1 MSTIVT
7 IPNNVTPAEL
17 TESRDGF
24 AQASGHVYG
33 AGRKYAANL
42 LGFLGTAWIELAHDA
57 KGAEGDAMRT
67 ERDALYAAL
76 RALPIPHSN
85 PSVKWKQIKDHARS
99 ILAEQAKAE
108 GGEDAEGEG
117 EAEGSGSAKHTRT
130 LQLRLI
136 EDLTTLYKA
145 CKKEKARTEQQ
156 SKAMLHIAAALADLG
171 VDISKL

>member
-1 MSTIVT
+1 MNTIVT
-7 IPNNVTPAEL
+7 IPANVTPAEL

-99 ILAEQAKAE
+99 ILAEQAQAE
-108 GGEDAEGEG
+108 GGEGEGEG
-117 EAEGSGSAKHTRT
+117 EAEGSGNSKHTRT

>member
-7 IPNNVTPAEL
+7 IPANVTPAEL

-99 ILAEQAKAE
+99 ILAEQAQAE
-108 GGEDAEGEG
+108 GGEGEGEG
-117 EAEGSGSAKHTRT
+117 EAEGSGNSKHTRT

>member
-7 IPNNVTPAEL
+7 IPANVTPAEL

-99 ILAEQAKAE
+99 ILAEQAQAE
-108 GGEDAEGEG
+108 GGEGEGEG
-117 EAEGSGSAKHTRT
+117 EAEGSGNSKHTRT

-145 CKKEKARTEQQ
+145 CKKEKARTDQQ
-156 SKAMLHIAAALADLG
+156 SKAMLHIGAALADLG

>member
-7 IPNNVTPAEL
+7 IPAIVTPAEL

-108 GGEDAEGEG
+108 SGEAESEG

-130 LQLRLI
+130 LQLRLV
-136 EDLTTLYKA
+136 EDLTTLFKA
-145 CKKEKARTEQQ
+145 CKKEKARTQAQ
-156 SKAMLHIAAALADLG
+156 TDAMAHISGALSALG
-171 VDISKL
+171 VDLGKL

>member
-7 IPNNVTPAEL
+7 IPANVTPAEL

-99 ILAEQAKAE
+99 ILAEQAQAE
-108 GGEDAEGEG
+108 GGEAEGEG
-117 EAEGSGSAKHTRT
+117 EAEGSGNGKHTRT

>member
-1 MSTIVT
+1 MSVIVT
-7 IPNNVTPAEL
+7 IPNSVTQEQVA
-17 TESRDGF
+17 ESRGKF
-24 AQASGHVYG
+24 VQVGGELYG

-117 EAEGSGSAKHTRT
+117 EAEGSGNGKHTRT

>member
-7 IPNNVTPAEL
+7 IPNNVTPAQL

-24 AQASGHVYG
+24 AQASGQVYG
-33 AGRKYAANL
+33 AGRTYAANL

-108 GGEDAEGEG
+108 NGEDTAEA
-117 EAEGSGSAKHTRT
+117 EAEGSGGAKHTRT

>member
-7 IPNNVTPAEL
+7 IPNNVTPAQL

-24 AQASGHVYG
+24 AQASGQVYG
-33 AGRKYAANL
+33 AGRTYAANL

-117 EAEGSGSAKHTRT
+117 EAEGSGNGKHTRT

>member
-1 MSTIVT
+1 MNTIVT

-24 AQASGHVYG
+24 AQASGQVYG
-33 AGRKYAANL
+33 AGRTYAADL

-108 GGEDAEGEG
+108 GGEDTEGEG
-117 EAEGSGSAKHTRT
+117 EAEGSSGAKHTRT

-156 SKAMLHIAAALADLG
+156 GKAMLHIAAALADLG

>member
-7 IPNNVTPAEL
+7 IPANVTPAEL

-99 ILAEQAKAE
+99 ILAEQAQAE
-108 GGEDAEGEG
+108 GGEAEGEG
-117 EAEGSGSAKHTRT
+117 EAEGSGNGKHTRT

-145 CKKEKARTEQQ
+145 CKKEKARTDQQ
-156 SKAMLHIAAALADLG
+156 SKAMLHIGAALADLG
-171 VDISKL
+171 VDLGKM

>member
-1 MSTIVT
+1 
-7 IPNNVTPAEL
+7 
-17 TESRDGF
+17 
-24 AQASGHVYG
+24 
-33 AGRKYAANL
+33 
-42 LGFLGTAWIELAHDA
+42 
-57 KGAEGDAMRT
+57 MRT

>member
-1 MSTIVT
+1 MSMTVT
-7 IPNNVTPAEL
+7 IPDNVTPAQL
-17 TESRDGF
+17 TESRNGF
-24 AQASGHVYG
+24 AQASGQVYG
-33 AGRKYAANL
+33 AGRTYAANL
-42 LGFLGTAWIELAHDA
+42 LGFLGTAWIEMAHDA

-108 GGEDAEGEG
+108 GGEDTAEGET
-117 EAEGSGSAKHTRT
+117 EGSGNGKHTRT

>member
-1 MSTIVT
+1 MNAIVT
-7 IPNNVTPAEL
+7 IPNSVTPAQL

-24 AQASGHVYG
+24 AQASGQVYG
-33 AGRKYAANL
+33 AGRTYAANL

>member
-1 MSTIVT
+1 VNTIVT
-7 IPNNVTPAEL
+7 IPANVTPAEL

-117 EAEGSGSAKHTRT
+117 EAEGSGNGKHTRT

-136 EDLTTLYKA
+136 EDLTTLFKA
-145 CKKEKARTEQQ
+145 CKKEKARTQAQ
-156 SKAMLHIAAALADLG
+156 TDAMSHISGALSALG
-171 VDISKL
+171 VDLGKL

>member
-1 MSTIVT
+1 MTTIVT
-7 IPNNVTPAEL
+7 IPTNVSPAEL
-17 TESRDGF
+17 TESRNGF
-24 AQASGHVYG
+24 AQASGQVYG
-33 AGRKYAANL
+33 AGRTYAANL

-99 ILAEQAKAE
+99 ILTEQAKAE
-108 GGEDAEGEG
+108 NGEDTAEGET
-117 EAEGSGSAKHTRT
+117 EGSGNGKHTRT

-136 EDLTTLYKA
+136 EDLTTLFKA
-145 CKKEKARTEQQ
+145 CKKEKARTQAQ
-156 SKAMLHIAAALADLG
+156 TDAMAHISGALSALG
-171 VDISKL
+171 VDLGKL